1 MSRGAAGAI
10 ETSDADGWAARR
22 PQVCGRH
29 AWIRPG
35 FSDAARRGWPRK
47 SSAWNQHRS
56 ARLPARTEPA
66 LADHTGTQEK
76 RGTNGES
83 GRAPETRIR
92 AAQCGFQARPTS
104 TRETTVR
111 NRHVK
116 VYHAGVAHSA
126 KTCVVVDVWARAAM
140 LASVPC
146 SGSTVEASR
155 WCSHS
160 CPAARDFA
168 GRRSSE
174 PQRSVLWADT
184 RPTVSGP
191 ASPARAPGR
200 LCGLHAGV
208 PRRHAVRVKVAPP
221 SARARCRSLSF
232 GRALCDPIRRLTL
245 LSSGARHDAAEE
257 AASLGSGKSSRAT
270 RVAARGRVRPRR
282 IVRDGGAQ
290 RWFGVG
296 ARVGRRC
303 PIARPAR
310 TSPG

>member
-104 TRETTVR
+104 TRETTRKPPKIGHVR
-111 NRHVK
+111 RSG
-116 VYHAGVAHSA
+116 AAAQSGVP
-126 KTCVVVDVWARAAM
+126 CGLARAASKTGGVRQ
-140 LASVPC
+140 ACDDDRRPV
-146 SGSTVEASR
+146 T
-155 WCSHS
+155 
-160 CPAARDFA
+160 ARADHA
-168 GRRSSE
+168 GREGAGVRAGHAAATR
-174 PQRSVLWADT
+174 PAGTGPLSVLRRLDRAGEHEPLPKLLGAVSTRRTPTARHHDRRQASARTGAD
-184 RPTVSGP
+184 R
-191 ASPARAPGR
+191 
-200 LCGLHAGV
+200 HAG
-208 PRRHAVRVKVAPP
+208 
-221 SARARCRSLSF
+221 
-232 GRALCDPIRRLTL
+232 
-245 LSSGARHDAAEE
+245 
-257 AASLGSGKSSRAT
+257 
-270 RVAARGRVRPRR
+270 
-282 IVRDGGAQ
+282 
-290 RWFGVG
+290 
-296 ARVGRRC
+296 
-303 PIARPAR
+303 
-310 TSPG
+310 